1 MTEFFET
8 RMGQRF
14 YNASIP
20 RLIDAL
26 EDIGKELKRANDM
39 KDLQQ
44 TSPSKVQNDKIE
56 LTPENIKKALRNNK
70 DVIAAAAREMG
81 YSREHLQRTMKK
93 MKQRKEVEKK
103 DDKTSD

>member
-39 KDLQQ
+39 K
-44 TSPSKVQNDKIE
+44 E
-56 LTPENIKKALRNNK
+56 
-70 DVIAAAAREMG
+70 
-81 YSREHLQRTMKK
+81 
-93 MKQRKEVEKK
+93 KEVEEKN
-103 DDKTSD
+103 DKPSD